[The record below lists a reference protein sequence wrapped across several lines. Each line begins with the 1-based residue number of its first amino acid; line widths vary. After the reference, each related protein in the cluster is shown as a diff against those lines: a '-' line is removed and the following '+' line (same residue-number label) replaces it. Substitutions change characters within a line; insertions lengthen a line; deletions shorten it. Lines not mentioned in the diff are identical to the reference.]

1 MNKLITK
8 SLQMSDADFL
18 LQVTP
23 QLQTK
28 QESKWFAWIA
38 QYLQTHGT
46 MPTLDRFCLE
56 FADFIPIETKDP
68 LQDVFLLEIGSRRN
82 SIVREW
88 IIANTENLREG
99 QDPYADLSKMLEK
112 LDVAGVESVN
122 AGDID
127 LSLFTEKVVMFN
139 TGFSTIDNESGG
151 LSKGDLMYI
160 FGRPGSGKCLG
171 LGTKIVMFDGGY
183 KNVEDIVVGDLL
195 MGVDSTPRTVLSTT
209 TGKEMMYWIHQKK
222 GISYRVNKS
231 HILSLKRG
239 KTEKKQKYGDERQFV
254 VGDIANKSKRFFDTW
269 KGWKS
274 GVSFPER
281 EITIDPYFLG
291 LWLGDGSTSSSTVW
305 NEDVEIEEW
314 FDKFAHEN
322 NFELSIKEYKD
333 KCKGL
338 NLTGGMQIALRKL
351 GVLGNKHIPD
361 DYMFNTY
368 EVRMSLLA
376 GLIDSDGH
384 LSKDDKISYEIT
396 LKDKKLLMQVKQLCD
411 SLGFVTA
418 VAEKVGTIK
427 SIDFSDTH
435 YRLRFG
441 GNNLEDIPVKI
452 ARKQAIK
459 PKYNSSW
466 RLMPITIVEDKVD
479 DYYGFELSGDGL
491 FLLEDF
497 TVTHNT
503 TLLFSMIVSWVLTG
517 KRVVVISNEIRY
529 EDVLFKLYAHMAG
542 IEQSAKRKNAI
553 TEIDKKRLLI
563 VKNFLGVNKN
573 LRIIKKPVHNVKQ
586 ISSFIENDTDIV
598 AIDGAYLMSKSPDW
612 KDLTE
617 VSNALRGISNN
628 YGVAIVGV
636 IQANRSAAE
645 KTGLESVAGSDSFT
659 QDADILL
666 GVNNAGAI
674 VGGRTVNILS
684 AKNRHGIPLQFSVN
698 FKLPVLYSWEE

>member
-8 SLQMSDADFL
+8 SLQTSDADFL

-28 QESKWFAWIA
+28 QEVKWFNWIA

-46 MPTLDRFCLE
+46 TPTLDRFCIE
-56 FADFIPIETKDP
+56 FSDFIPIESQDP
-68 LQDVFLLEIGSRRN
+68 LQDVFLLEVGSRRN

-139 TGFSTIDNESGG
+139 TGFKTIDDESGG

-209 TGKEMMYWIHQKK
+209 SGKEMMYWVHQKK

-239 KTEKKQKYGDERQFV
+239 KTEKKQKYGDERQFI
-254 VGDIANKSKRFFDTW
+254 VGDVANKSKRFFDTW

-274 GVSFPER
+274 GVSFPRR

-291 LWLGDGSTSSSTVW
+291 LWLGDGNTSNSVVW
-305 NEDVEIEEW
+305 NEDAEIEEW
-314 FDKFAHEN
+314 FNKFALEN
-322 NFELSIKEYKD
+322 DFGLSIIEYKD
-333 KCKGL
+333 KCKGF
-338 NLTGGMQIALRKL
+338 NLTGGMQTALRKVGLL
-351 GVLGNKHIPD
+351 GKKHIPD
-361 DYMFNTY
+361 EYMFNTY

-396 LKDKKLLMQVKQLCD
+396 LKDRELLMQVKQLCD

-418 VAEKVGTIK
+418 VAEKTGVIK
-427 SIDFSDTH
+427 SIDFSGT
-435 YRLRFG
+435 YCRLRFG

-452 ARKQAIK
+452 ARKRAIK
-459 PKYNSSW
+459 SKTNSSW
-466 RLMPITIVEDKVD
+466 RLMPITIEEDKVD

-529 EDVLFKLYAHMAG
+529 EDVLYKLYSHMAG
-542 IEQSAKRKNAI
+542 IDQSAKRKSTI
-553 TEIDKKRLLI
+553 SDTDKKRLLI
-563 VKNFLGVNKN
+563 VKNFLAENKN

-586 ISSFIENDTDIV
+586 ISSFIEDDTDIV
-598 AIDGAYLMSKSPDW
+598 TIDGAYLMAKSPDW

-628 YGVAIVGV
+628 HGVAIVGV

-698 FKLPVLYSWEE
+698 FKLPVLYSWEG